1 MATDMRRAKDCA
13 RRADRVNLV
22 LECVKVLE
30 PPSLSPATS
39 TAATVRAMHLR
50 IGVPCAAGSGG
61 GVRLRPSVVA
71 APLPAQQALKLIL
84 TKRR

>member
-1 MATDMRRAKDCA
+1 MATDMRRAKDSA

-30 PPSLSPATS
+30 PPSSLSPATS

-71 APLPAQQALKLIL
+71 ARSPLSKH
-84 TKRR
+84 